1 MADVSNGTAWFRR
14 GDSDSSKSL
23 IWPPPVGVTYT
34 ADELEEIFKNETDAA
49 KKEEIRQQ
57 YIEMQSKFYTRAEAD
72 ERYMNMDE
80 VRAKAAL
87 LGVPFGLG
95 LLIDAIA
102 FAMSKKPKPGQYSFN
117 EGKLSIIG
125 GGASTPSLT
134 FSQIDNRIT
143 IHCSL
148 VRGEKGKDAK

>member
-23 IWPPPVGVTYT
+23 IWPPPLGVSYT
-34 ADELEEIFKNETDAA
+34 AEELEEIYINETDAA
-49 KKEEIRQQ
+49 KKQEIRQQ
-57 YIEMQSKFYTRAEAD
+57 YIDMQSKFYTRAEAD
-72 ERYMNMDE
+72 ERYMSMDE

-102 FAMSKKPKPGQYSFN
+102 FAMSKKPRPGQYSFN
-117 EGKLSIIG
+117 EGKLTILG

-134 FSQIDNRIT
+134 FSQVDNRIT

-148 VRGEKGKDAK
+148 VKGEKGKDAK